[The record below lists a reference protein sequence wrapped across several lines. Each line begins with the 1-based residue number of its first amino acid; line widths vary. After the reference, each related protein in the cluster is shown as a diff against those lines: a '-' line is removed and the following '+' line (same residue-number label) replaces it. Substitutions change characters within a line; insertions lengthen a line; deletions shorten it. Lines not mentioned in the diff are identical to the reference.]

1 MEERMKLALMR
12 NRLTDLV
19 KHVARL
25 EAELATAHAAI
36 RLLTQRHDTS
46 DSPALMRETLPSEI
60 NVSPI

>member
-1 MEERMKLALMR
+1 MRIYEFQERLSDLTRR
-12 NRLTDLV
+12 NAQLQADL
-19 KHVARL
+19 L
-25 EAELATAHAAI
+25 TAHAAI